1 MNKKLKSIALRITK
15 YKLYL
20 YLKANNGV
28 SRRNNKHKERKEL
41 TWNEF
46 KKK

>member
-20 YLKANNGV
+20 YLKTNNGAAGAITNI
-28 SRRNNKHKERKEL
+28 RREKN
-41 TWNEF
+41 
-46 KKK
+46 

>member
-20 YLKANNGV
+20 YLKATTE
-28 SRRNNKHKERKEL
+28 SPAQ
-41 TWNEF
+41 
-46 KKK
+46 

>member
-20 YLKANNGV
+20 YLKGNNGV
-28 SRRNNKHKERKEL
+28 AGAITNIRREKN
-41 TWNEF
+41 
-46 KKK
+46 